1 MFRFVKIREFSHR
14 FSNYK
19 ITVTQLMPSINSD
32 KLAYLFVVASIM
44 KCVVINCKVYTLNF
58 TIRTGNNRSCWDL
71 KPAIADVVLPLL
83 KLLSWIRNFTY
94 EAAEL
99 FHGEKDLSDKSCCM
113 NTKLFQKRRFGVIKI
128 LSFVQF
134 MVDILHQSRYSFV
147 SVHYYPC
154 ATLLCIYF

>member
-1 MFRFVKIREFSHR
+1 MFRFVKIWEFSHR
-14 FSNYK
+14 VSYK

-44 KCVVINCKVYTLNF
+44 KCLVNCKVYTLNF
-58 TIRTGNNRSCWDL
+58 TIRTNNNSSRWHL

-83 KLLSWIRNFTY
+83 KLLSWIRNFTSK
-94 EAAEL
+94 AAEL
-99 FHGEKDLSDKSCCM
+99 LHREKDLSDKSCCM
-113 NTKLFQKRRFGVIKI
+113 TTKLFQKRRFGVIII

-147 SVHYYPC
+147 SAVHNYPC
-154 ATLLCIYF
+154 LHLFWNLNI